1 MPRILPPLETFRF
14 FEAAARHLNFTH
26 AAEEMHVTH
35 GAVSQRIKRLEED
48 LGTPLFRRSGRGML
62 LTDEGR
68 RLLERVRAAIGEITE
83 GVEAIRSSNR
93 DRILTV
99 SMVPGFATYWLL
111 PRLAEFIE
119 RHPDIEVNIR
129 PTLSLTD
136 FTRDEV
142 DMAVRFGPGRA
153 HPATSSKCR
162 FFTMSGSPGP
172 SGSKRSASTTATPVK
187 DRGTATR
194 RCCLRPPLR
203 AWVSPWRVHRSSQP
217 TWNPAGWFDFF
228 PGACPR
234 DTRTSSCIRSAPR
247 APEKS
252 KCSRSGCSSR
262 SDLSSERT
270 PSSLKPGRTHCLC
283 PRRWAWILR
292 QKRCSRHDAIPG
304 MSIDTKPYGSIFFT
318 GSPPAQ
324 PSGRSPTIEG
334 RRERV
339 LR

>member
-14 FEAAARHLNFTH
+14 FEAVARHLNFTH
-26 AAEEMHVTH
+26 AAGEMHVTH

-142 DMAVRFGPGRA
+142 DMAVRFGPGACIVRGSRLGIRPAGSGFFPERA
-153 HPATSSKCR
+153 HEILVLHR
-162 FFTMSGSPGP
+162 V
-172 SGSKRSASTTATPVK
+172 SA
-187 DRGTATR
+187 
-194 RCCLRPPLR
+194 PLR
-203 AWVSPWRVHRSSQP
+203 APRKSSSV
-217 TWNPAGWFDFF
+217 
-228 PGACPR
+228 PG
-234 DTRTSSCIRSAPR
+234 
-247 APEKS
+247 
-252 KCSRSGCSSR
+252 
-262 SDLSSERT
+262 
-270 PSSLKPGRTHCLC
+270 
-283 PRRWAWILR
+283 
-292 QKRCSRHDAIPG
+292 
-304 MSIDTKPYGSIFFT
+304 
-318 GSPPAQ
+318 
-324 PSGRSPTIEG
+324 
-334 RRERV
+334 
-339 LR
+339 

>member
-48 LGTPLFRRSGRGML
+48 LGTPLFRRTGRSML

-142 DMAVRFGPGRA
+142 DMAVRFGPGANRTA
-153 HPATSSKCR
+153 MSTSSRVKSVSDR
-162 FFTMSGSPGP
+162 VGRMFTSM
-172 SGSKRSASTTATPVK
+172 
-187 DRGTATR
+187 
-194 RCCLRPPLR
+194 
-203 AWVSPWRVHRSSQP
+203 
-217 TWNPAGWFDFF
+217 
-228 PGACPR
+228 
-234 DTRTSSCIRSAPR
+234 
-247 APEKS
+247 
-252 KCSRSGCSSR
+252 
-262 SDLSSERT
+262 
-270 PSSLKPGRTHCLC
+270 
-283 PRRWAWILR
+283 
-292 QKRCSRHDAIPG
+292 
-304 MSIDTKPYGSIFFT
+304 
-318 GSPPAQ
+318 
-324 PSGRSPTIEG
+324 
-334 RRERV
+334 
-339 LR
+339 